1 MRNSKAGSRWGGALA
16 ALVTTALLV
25 TGCGKDGV
33 DVDESLRSSGDDPF
47 ELSAADGETRTV
59 TGHGI
64 VLEVPASWEGYD
76 EKQSVDGTTYEWA
89 VAEPDGDPAPSYV
102 QFSMG
107 MKGKGGA
114 FEQLRDGAK
123 ELGAL
128 DDSFELLDEGEADV
142 PGAERAEFLRFTM
155 NETFDGQDAVI
166 EQLQVF
172 VELPEGEVSTVRFI
186 TPEGEWE
193 DAMQEVYDSFTVAQA
208 EEA

>member
-1 MRNSKAGSRWGGALA
+1 MRDLKAGSRWGGALA

-25 TGCGKDGV
+25 TGCGKDEV

-47 ELSAADGETRTV
+47 ELAAADGETRTV

-107 MKGKGGA
+107 RKGTGAA
-114 FEQLRDGAK
+114 FEQLRDAAK
-123 ELGAL
+123 QLGTL
-128 DDSFELLDEGEADV
+128 DDSFELLDEGKADV

-155 NETFDGQDAVI
+155 DETFASQEAVV
-166 EQLQVF
+166 EQLQVY
-172 VELPEGEVSTVRFI
+172 VELPGGEVSTVRFI
-186 TPEGEWE
+186 APEGEWE
-193 DAMQEVYDSFTVAQA
+193 DAMQEVYDSFAVAQA
-208 EEA
+208 DEA